1 MEIRS
6 SVPKTLSCKR
16 FFPSFIVQMKE
27 NIYLCRKR
35 NVEMALNLNDCKEKL
50 KEFRNTYGVLMGINR
65 IGIFGSVAR
74 GENTD
79 SSDIDIVVDVVHP
92 SFRTM
97 TEMRTLLQSLFG
109 QDVDLVRYR
118 QSLRPRFKQNIDKEA
133 VYV

>member
-1 MEIRS
+1 
-6 SVPKTLSCKR
+6 
-16 FFPSFIVQMKE
+16 
-27 NIYLCRKR
+27 
-35 NVEMALNLNDCKEKL
+35 MALNLNDCKEKL
-50 KEFRNTYGVLMGINR
+50 KEFRSTYGVLMGINR

-79 SSDIDIVVDVVHP
+79 SSDIDIVVDVAHP

-97 TEMRTLLQSLFG
+97 TEMRSLLQSLFG

-118 QSLRPRFKQNIDKEA
+118 QSLRPRFKQNIDKET